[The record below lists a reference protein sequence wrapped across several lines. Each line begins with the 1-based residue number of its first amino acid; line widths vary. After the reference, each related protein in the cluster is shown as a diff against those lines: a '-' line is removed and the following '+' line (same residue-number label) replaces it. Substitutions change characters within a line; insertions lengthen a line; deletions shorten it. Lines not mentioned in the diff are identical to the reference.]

1 MIKKTFTILS
11 CLFLS
16 WSSHAQFTEDFTPQN
31 SWTTAGTGIT
41 ITANQAKFVN
51 CADGAI
57 NRIYTNHGLTL
68 TDNWVLET
76 DFQFSGV
83 GSSGPGHH
91 IASVTAGNLD
101 PVSSGPPSY
110 TATNQSAIALMFY
123 STNATSNP
131 SSFELVGTSKNGS
144 GAWVNSAGIVLSSG
158 KTYYLRLERLD
169 ATHARVSAFL
179 DAGRTVHATNSP
191 QCFNLGTHFTSNLPW
206 IQHGNSSWGSPNRS
220 LTGWIDNTKL
230 TTYTTSEII
239 AGNQQVCSGTGDPVA
254 FTSTATSN
262 NPDVSY
268 QWQYSTDG
276 GVTWINVGTNSATYN
291 PPAGPTQNTLYRR
304 ITIHASACAD
314 QHISNTISVTVV
326 NCNNLSC
333 DYSNDFSSAANW
345 TTEGNGLDISNGTFN
360 YNNCVGGVTNRMYTN
375 HNVTLTNN
383 WRLDFD
389 FNFTDYGT
397 GGPGHHLAS
406 LTAGTLDP
414 VSASNGTP
422 WTPTNQDAVAA
433 MFFSTNHTNQTNT
446 FMLVGCSKNDNN
458 AWINSTGILLAENVQ
473 YFITLERLDQTHGRI
488 SVYSDAARTVHIAN
502 SPQCFAINAG
512 VTANLNV
519 LQHGNTSWAG
529 GDRSLTGTIDNDCLS
544 LLNFSGGTIKKD
556 QKLPCGT
563 IPLSLLTQ
571 SPASGPNSFYTFTYQ
586 WEQSSDNVN
595 WTPVTP
601 AATAASFS
609 PPNLYQT
616 TYYRRVAFGPC
627 GMILMSN
634 TVMLTVTPNV
644 ALDSEFSLNV
654 NCQSGQSTFSVTAT
668 PNVNSGN
675 NFTGT
680 WTITDITA
688 GTPPYTNAAWNNCGP
703 CTFAGYT
710 FIPGHTYEI
719 VYTVQDI
726 CTEQGSTMHTV
737 ICSAGMIAQDGREIE
752 SQPSISSFIHPNPT
766 TGVFTVDL
774 KDLKVTRI
782 SISNLQGKLI
792 RSTAVSA
799 DAISSRLDLSDQPS
813 GIYLVHIHTQDGL
826 ITHKLIKE

>member
-11 CLFLS
+11 CLLLS
-16 WSSHAQFTEDFTPQN
+16 WGSHAQFTEDFTPQN
-31 SWTTAGTGIT
+31 GWTTQGTNIN
-41 ITANQAKFVN
+41 IISSQARYTN

-83 GSSGPGHH
+83 GSAGPGHH

-123 STNATSNP
+123 STNASNSP
-131 SSFELVGTSKNGS
+131 SSFELVGTSKNGN

-179 DAGRTVHATNSP
+179 DAARTVHATNSP
-191 QCFNLGTHFTSNLPW
+191 QCFSLGIHFTSNLPW
-206 IQHGNSSWGSPNRS
+206 VQHGNSSWGSPSRS
-220 LTGWIDNTKL
+220 LTGWIDNTKI
-230 TTYTTSEII
+230 TNYTTSEII
-239 AGNQQVCSGTGDPVA
+239 AGNQQVCSGTGDPIA

-276 GVTWINVGTNSATYN
+276 GITWINVGTNSATYD
-291 PPAGPTQNTLYRR
+291 PPAGPTQNRLYRR
-304 ITIHASACAD
+304 ITTHASACLD
-314 QHISNTISVTVV
+314 QHISNTVSVTVV
-326 NCNNLSC
+326 NCNSLTC

-345 TTEGNGLDISNGTFN
+345 TTEGTGVNINTGTFN
-360 YNNCVGGVTNRMYTN
+360 YNNCIGGSSNRMHTN

-389 FNFTDYGT
+389 FNFTDFGT

-414 VSASNGTP
+414 VSGSNGTP
-422 WTPTNQDAVAA
+422 WNPTNQDAVAA
-433 MFFSTNHTNQTNT
+433 MFFSTNHSNNINT

-458 AWINSTGILLAENVQ
+458 AWINSAGILLSEDVQ
-473 YFITLERLDQTHGRI
+473 YYITLERLDQTHGRI
-488 SVYSDAARTVHIAN
+488 SVYSDPARTLHVTN

-512 VTANLNV
+512 VTTNLNV

-529 GDRSLTGTIDNDCLS
+529 SDRSLTGTIDNDCLS
-544 LLNFSGGTIKKD
+544 LLNFSAGAITNG
-556 QKLPCGT
+556 QKTPCGT
-563 IPLSLLTQ
+563 APNTIMST
-571 SPASGPNSFYTFTYQ
+571 SPASGPNNFYTFTYV
-586 WEQSSDNVN
+586 WEQSTDNIN
-595 WTPVTP
+595 WTPVVP
-601 AATAASFS
+601 AATALNFS
-609 PPNLYQT
+609 PPILYST
-616 TYYRRVAFGPC
+616 TYYRRVATGPC
-627 GMILMSN
+627 GMTLISN
-634 TVMLTVTPNV
+634 TATITVTMSQ
-644 ALDSEFSLNV
+644 ALNSDFSLNV
-654 NCQSGQSTFSVTAT
+654 NCQSGQSNFTVTAT

-675 NFTGT
+675 NFVGT

-703 CTFAGYT
+703 CTFTGYN
-710 FIPGHTYEI
+710 FIQGHTYEI

-726 CTEQGSTMHTV
+726 CTQQGSTMHTV
-737 ICSAGMIAQDGREIE
+737 TCSAGMIVQDGVEIASKE
-752 SQPSISSFIHPNPT
+752 TITHAIHPNPT
-766 TGVFTVDL
+766 NGVFTVDV
-774 KDLKVTRI
+774 KDLNATTV
-782 SISNLQGKLI
+782 SIFNSQGKVI
-792 RSTAVSA
+792 RSAA
-799 DAISSRLDLSDQPS
+799 IAHDAISSRFDLSDQPG
-813 GIYLVHIHTQDGL
+813 GIYLVHIRTESGL
-826 ITHKLIKE
+826 VTHKLIKE